1 MGIRTKNYAVEVQWG
16 AGIRYFS
23 AYAETQKEAQSLGTA
38 MSKRLK
44 IPARGALP
52 TVRIWKRV
60 GENAL
65 TRRTTKK

>member
-1 MGIRTKNYAVEVQWG
+1 MGIQTKNYAVEVQWG

-23 AYAETQKEAQSLGTA
+23 AYTETLKEAQSLGTS

-52 TVRIWKRV
+52 TIRIWKRV
-60 GENAL
+60 GENVI
-65 TRRTTKK
+65 RRTTKK